1 MEVHS
6 LKQSL
11 SVLQEL
17 VYFDEE
23 QYYREQT
30 KNPEAVR
37 KLIAALEVKRQEGGE
52 ETYFLLSMLGYCY
65 RVINEPKQAIAVLK
79 EDITAF
85 MDDKKRM
92 VTLIRLG
99 EAYKYDSQ
107 YQMALHSFV
116 QAEEILRE
124 NNFLA
129 YEDFLYQHQAKCY
142 FELQN
147 LEKAEILFQKA
158 LEIRKKRQDESLIHS
173 TRQVLEEVIKRKQ
186 GEINK
191 LNSNNKMKE
200 KKLYHTSFS

>member
-1 MEVHS
+1 MELIS

-11 SVLQEL
+11 SVLRDL

-37 KLIAALEVKRQEGGE
+37 KLIAALEEKRQEGGE
-52 ETYFLLSMLGYCY
+52 ETFFLLTMLGYCY
-65 RVINEPKQAIAVLK
+65 RVINEPKQAIIVLR
-79 EDITAF
+79 EAIMAF

-99 EAYKYDSQ
+99 EAYKYDGQ
-107 YQMALHSFV
+107 HQMALHSFV

-124 NNFLA
+124 HNFLA

-158 LEIRKKRQDESLIHS
+158 LEIRKKKQDESLILS
-173 TRQVLEEVIKRKQ
+173 TR
-186 GEINK
+186 
-191 LNSNNKMKE
+191 
-200 KKLYHTSFS
+200 